1 MLINKLLKTLI
12 VLLVLDVITTHIALN
27 NFGTEQNILLL
38 HLSSLF
44 NTSVLVIVYVTH
56 IIGIILILVVNYLL
70 ENDIIESNKLNYF
83 PVLFT
88 VLLYIFVVSNNIV
101 QLLKII

>member
-27 NFGTEQNILLL
+27 FGTEQNVILL

-56 IIGIILILVVNYLL
+56 IIGIMLILVVNYLL
-70 ENDIIESNKLNYF
+70 ENDIIKATKLNYF

-88 VLLYIFVVSNNIV
+88 VLLYIFVVSNNIY
-101 QLLKII
+101 QLSKII